1 MNNVHAKLKKDIDF
15 KNSDLY
21 NVNKVD
27 MFYVTKIF
35 LDFYKY
41 VSNQEKSWIIIAAM
55 LYYECRN
62 SL

>member
-35 LDFYKY
+35 LNFYKY
-41 VSNQEKSWIIIAAM
+41 VSNQQ
-55 LYYECRN
+55 
-62 SL
+62 